1 MSIFDCFMCENL
13 QIFRGVL
20 FYRRLIFVEKS
31 RNFLGLERS
40 EVRCLVRDR
49 AAVVK
54 MVLVFEIG
62 VQVQDMGLVR
72 ISKGLTVR
80 LVIKRLVFIF
90 WPERVLVCIRDVL
103 FQLDRGAVMMG
114 EET

>member
-1 MSIFDCFMCENL
+1 M
-13 QIFRGVL
+13 
-20 FYRRLIFVEKS
+20 
-31 RNFLGLERS
+31 
-40 EVRCLVRDR
+40 RCLVRDR

-90 WPERVLVCIRDVL
+90 WPERVLICIRDVL

-114 EET
+114 EEA